1 MINSKIKASKR
12 KQKKIKAIKRKPK
25 NWLSKYTSLIGIK
38 RNNMNK
44 DILAHIPKG
53 SPTTYF
59 LIDCGAYIIPYLRYN
74 VYTYNRINITPFIKL
89 LENFFYLSSHARDYK
104 FLFFIDN
111 GVPEKI
117 EAIYSAYKKNRKH
130 SRHSSESR
138 IVARNIQNTN
148 EYVTNRTLITQF
160 FTFLG
165 QGVFYYSEA
174 DYQLGY
180 CLKQMISKYNIDG
193 TNCFV
198 ISHDNDLM
206 ALIGHANCIRIKRN
220 TKARTIEYPLYT
232 KGSYADYMEKDEHV
246 YSYDEFIIR
255 KSLLGDKGDNILA
268 PILVKESFVKKLFT
282 DYKFACGHY
291 TINLEQTF
299 DIIKEKLIN
308 KIIKKSDTADTRDKI
323 EERLAFELRRNYLIF
338 DVYNCEELF
347 KPTDKR
353 YMDVILQSLLTN
365 QLKVNYNESYNILN
379 RVSVNHSDIF
389 EKWKANVT
397 K

>member
-1 MINSKIKASKR
+1 LINSKIKAQKR
-12 KQKKIKAIKRKPK
+12 KPKKKKAIKRKPQK
-25 NWLSKYTSLIGIK
+25 WLSKYTSLLGIK
-38 RNNMNK
+38 RNHMNK
-44 DILAHIPKG
+44 EILAQIPKG

-59 LIDCGAYIIPYLRYN
+59 LIDCGAYIIPYLKYN
-74 VYTYNRINITPFIKL
+74 VYTFNRTNITPFIKL
-89 LENFFYLSSHARDYK
+89 LENFFYLSSHAKDYK

-117 EAIYSAYKKNRKH
+117 EAIYAAYKKNRKH
-130 SRHSSESR
+130 SRHTSESR
-138 IVARNIQNTN
+138 IVARNILHTN

-165 QGVFYYSEA
+165 QGVFYYNEA

-180 CLKQMISKYNIDG
+180 ALKQMITKYNIDG

-198 ISHDNDLM
+198 ISHDKDLM

-220 TKARTIEYPLYT
+220 TRAKTIEYPFYP
-232 KGSYADYMEKDEHV
+232 KGDYAAYMEKDEHV
-246 YSYDEFIIR
+246 YSYDEFVVR
-255 KSLLGDKGDNILA
+255 KSLMGDKEDNILA

-282 DYKFACGHY
+282 DYKFAAGHY
-291 TINLEQTF
+291 EINLEQAF
-299 DIIKEKLIN
+299 EIVKEKLIN
-308 KIIKKSDTADTRDKI
+308 KIIKKSDTAETRDKI

-347 KPTDKR
+347 KPTDRR

-365 QLKVNYNESYNILN
+365 QLKVNYNQSYDVLK
-379 RVSVNHSDIF
+379 RVSVSHADIF
-389 EKWKANVT
+389 QKWVANVT
-397 K
+397 R